1 MTAHGAC
8 VYDHLTECFD
18 NPIEVGELMRQIH
31 NDSIHSATDLASSL
45 VSDDDHQMTVMRRDG
60 AIPQPERTQL
70 ANLFG
75 RENGNA

>member
-1 MTAHGAC
+1 
-8 VYDHLTECFD
+8 
-18 NPIEVGELMRQIH
+18 MRQIH